1 MLQLKI
7 QLVNEINQQPLKK
20 LLFGEININNLV
32 SKKPKVGKILIKA
45 DKICILK

>member
-7 QLVNEINQQPLKK
+7 QLVNEINQPLKK

-45 DKICILK
+45 DEICILK